1 MPCGNSL
8 SRFVVANSLF
18 LAAPTQIIAAIY
30 GLAAS
35 GELWPHVGISAAE
48 FALGYVIASLLGI
61 ALGFAM
67 ASSEVVKKM
76 LQPWISGLYATPT
89 IALAPLFILWLG
101 IGIWSKVV
109 VVIFLVL
116 FPVTINTEAGLR
128 TTSPRL
134 IEMLRSFGATP
145 RQIFFK
151 LSLPSAMPF
160 ILAGLKLG
168 IGRGLIGVVVA
179 ELFGSRAG
187 LGRLISQSADAFNMP
202 ELFAGV
208 VILAVAGIVM
218 TAGFTW
224 LERVARAVDAGLTRN
239 DGIGSMAPK
248 LALDAAQQALR
259 RSRSAARHQCRD
271 RPRRVHLAGRPE
283 RLRQDHAAAHRRR
296 ALSRQAP
303 ARCCSTAAP
312 CARPGGDRGFVFQS
326 DNLLP
331 WRTVLRQRASSAP
344 RSPAAPAP
352 RSEPHR
358 ANCCGSS
365 ASKASRAISRASFP
379 AACASA
385 SISRA
390 RSPSIRKSC

>member
-1 MPCGNSL
+1 MMATIETSPEVGAAPRPRAETPAPTRLRGLHFAGLISIVAGLALWEFL
-8 SRFVVANSLF
+8 SRVVVANALF
-18 LAAPTQIIAAIY
+18 LAAPTQIFAAIY
-30 GLAAS
+30 NLAVN
-35 GELWPHVGISAAE
+35 GQLWPHIAISAAE
-48 FALGYVIASLLGI
+48 FAIGYVIASALGI
-61 ALGFAM
+61 VVGFAM
-67 ASSEVVKKM
+67 ASSELGKKV

-101 IGIWSKVV
+101 IGIWSKVL

-128 TTSPRL
+128 TTSARL

-208 VILAVAGIVM
+208 IILAVAGIVM

-224 LERVARAVDAGLTRN
+224 VERVLVPWTR
-239 DGIGSMAPK
+239 D
-248 LALDAAQQALR
+248 
-259 RSRSAARHQCRD
+259 
-271 RPRRVHLAGRPE
+271 
-283 RLRQDHAAAHRRR
+283 
-296 ALSRQAP
+296 
-303 ARCCSTAAP
+303 
-312 CARPGGDRGFVFQS
+312 
-326 DNLLP
+326 
-331 WRTVLRQRASSAP
+331 
-344 RSPAAPAP
+344 
-352 RSEPHR
+352 
-358 ANCCGSS
+358 
-365 ASKASRAISRASFP
+365 
-379 AACASA
+379 
-385 SISRA
+385 
-390 RSPSIRKSC
+390 